1 MYTEDRFKTEWQ
13 RLHHPSMDVSG
24 DVSFYYGVY
33 KKLHDIVRRSRKT
46 VDNTFI
52 FNILMYI
59 ENTASISLDAFYE
72 RMYRSVDDVVGYWC
86 RKYKISSEDSAIIY
100 DLVSDAVADAPE
112 SSLEKWIKEC
122 VLSKDFQ
129 KLKDVALFLAQKDP
143 TIRMLYPDMK
153 YRKEAYLKITDGD
166 KDKAQQMLWSDMAF
180 NWRDREGLTLF
191 SRLAERFDR
200 MKDGKDT
207 AEILK
212 SITPIQLDKYLPLRK
227 NGNFILTLMKKSTVF
242 DVVFPHSVLE
252 NNPYYS
258 LICQLVSYHGTIYV
272 NGPIVLSAS
281 EFLNRLDC
289 AVLLKNIKNNEEE
302 STKHEFFT
310 TPFGNRYSRHQ
321 DFYENSDN
329 RDLTTFKSDEPNIF
343 GFINLFS
350 LEQLQVNK

>member
-1 MYTEDRFKTEWQ
+1 MYTEDRFKTEWK

-72 RMYRSVDDVVGYWC
+72 RMYRSIDDVVGYWC
-86 RKYKISSEDSAIIY
+86 RKYKISSNDSAIIY

-112 SSLEKWIKEC
+112 SSLKKWIKEC
-122 VLSKDFQ
+122 VLSSDFQ
-129 KLKDVALFLAQKDP
+129 KLKDVALFLAKNDP
-143 TIRMLYPDMK
+143 TIRMLYPNLK
-153 YRKEAYLKITDGD
+153 YREEAYLKITDGD
-166 KDKAQQMLWSDMAF
+166 KAKAQQMLWSDMAF
-180 NWRDREGLTLF
+180 NWRDREGLTLL

-212 SITPIQLDKYLPLRK
+212 SITSMPLDRYLPLRK
-227 NGNFILTLMKKSTVF
+227 NGDFRLTLMKNKTVL
-242 DVVFPHSVLE
+242 DVVFPYPVSY
-252 NNPYYS
+252 NNPDYS
-258 LICQLVSYHGTIYV
+258 FICQLVSYLGTIYV
-272 NGPIVLSAS
+272 NGPVLRSAS
-281 EFLNRLDC
+281 EFLNKLDC
-289 AVLLKNIKNNEEE
+289 VALLQDVKNNEEE

-321 DFYENSDN
+321 DLYENNSN
-329 RDLTTFKSDEPNIF
+329 EDLTTSKSGEPNIMDF
-343 GFINLFS
+343 FNWLS
-350 LEQLQVNK
+350 PETLQAK

>member
-52 FNILMYI
+52 LNILMYI

-100 DLVSDAVADAPE
+100 DFVSDAVADAPE

-143 TIRMLYPDMK
+143 TIRMLYPDLK
-153 YRKEAYLKITDGD
+153 YREEAYLKITDGD
-166 KDKAQQMLWSDMAF
+166 KGKAQQMLWSDMAF
-180 NWRDREGLTLF
+180 NWRDKEGLTLL
-191 SRLAERFDR
+191 SRLAGRFDR
-200 MKDGKDT
+200 MKGGKET

-212 SITPIQLDKYLPLRK
+212 SITPMPLDKYLPLRK
-227 NGNFILTLMKKSTVF
+227 NGDFILTLMKNNTPF
-242 DVVFPHSVLE
+242 DVVFPYSVPE
-252 NNPYYS
+252 NNSAHS
-258 LICQLVSYHGTIYV
+258 LICQLVSYLGTIYV

-281 EFLNRLDC
+281 EFLSRLDC
-289 AVLLKNIKNNEEE
+289 AALLQNVKSNEEE

-321 DFYENSDN
+321 DFYENNGNEDF
-329 RDLTTFKSDEPNIF
+329 TVFKSDEPNIMDF
-343 GFINLFS
+343 FNWLSSGPM
-350 LEQLQVNK
+350 QAK

>member
-33 KKLHDIVRRSRKT
+33 KKLNYIVSRSRKT

-52 FNILMYI
+52 LNILMYI
-59 ENTASISLDAFYE
+59 ENTASISLNAFYE

-112 SSLEKWIKEC
+112 SSLKKWIKEC
-122 VLSKDFQ
+122 VLSSDFQ
-129 KLKDVALFLAQKDP
+129 KLKDVALFLAQNDP
-143 TIRMLYPDMK
+143 IIKMLYPDLK

-180 NWRDREGLTLF
+180 NWRDREGLTLL

-200 MKDGKDT
+200 MKDGKET
-207 AEILK
+207 AEILR

-227 NGNFILTLMKKSTVF
+227 SGDFRLTLMKNNTVF
-242 DVVFPHSVLE
+242 DVVFPYSVLE
-252 NNPYYS
+252 NDPDHS
-258 LICQLVSYHGTIYV
+258 LICQLVSYLGTIYV
-272 NGPIVLSAS
+272 NGPIVLSDS

-289 AVLLKNIKNNEEE
+289 AVLLQNVKNNEEE

-310 TPFGNRYSRHQ
+310 TPFGKRYRRHQ
-321 DFYENSDN
+321 DFYENFSN
-329 RDLTTFKSDEPNIF
+329 QDLATFKTDEPNIMDF
-343 GFINLFS
+343 FNWFLPKHLS
-350 LEQLQVNK
+350 K

>member
-13 RLHHPSMDVSG
+13 RLHHSSMDVSG

-52 FNILMYI
+52 LNILMYI

-86 RKYKISSEDSAIIY
+86 RKYKISTDDSAIIY
-100 DLVSDAVADAPE
+100 NLVSDAVADAPE

-122 VLSKDFQ
+122 VLSRDFQ
-129 KLKDVALFLAQKDP
+129 KLKDVALFLAKNDP
-143 TIRMLYPDMK
+143 TIRMLYPNLK
-153 YRKEAYLKITDGD
+153 YREEAYLKITDGD

-180 NWRDREGLTLF
+180 NWRDREGLTLL

-200 MKDGKDT
+200 MKDGKET

-212 SITPIQLDKYLPLRK
+212 SITPMPLDRYLPLRK
-227 NGNFILTLMKKSTVF
+227 NGNLILTLIKNNTPL
-242 DVVFPHSVLE
+242 DVVFPHPISE
-252 NNPYYS
+252 NNPDHS
-258 LICQLVSYHGTIYV
+258 LICQFVSYLGTIYV
-272 NGPIVLSAS
+272 NAPVVWSDSDL
-281 EFLNRLDC
+281 LNKLDC
-289 AVLLKNIKNNEEE
+289 AALLQNVKNNEEE

-321 DFYENSDN
+321 DLYENNSN
-329 RDLTTFKSDEPNIF
+329 EDLITFKSDELNIMDF
-343 GFINLFS
+343 FHWPSQERL
-350 LEQLQVNK
+350 

>member
-33 KKLHDIVRRSRKT
+33 KKLNYIVSRSRKT

-52 FNILMYI
+52 LNILMYI

-112 SSLEKWIKEC
+112 SSLKKWIKEC
-122 VLSKDFQ
+122 VLSSDFQ
-129 KLKDVALFLAQKDP
+129 KLKDVALFLAKNDP
-143 TIRMLYPDMK
+143 TIRMLYPDLR
-153 YRKEAYLKITDGD
+153 YRKDAYLKIADGD

-180 NWRDREGLTLF
+180 NWCDREGLTLL

-200 MKDGKDT
+200 MKDGKET
-207 AEILK
+207 ADILK
-212 SITPIQLDKYLPLRK
+212 SITSMPLDKYLPLRK
-227 NGNFILTLMKKSTVF
+227 NGNLILTLIKNNTPL
-242 DVVFPHSVLE
+242 DVVFPYPVSE
-252 NNPYYS
+252 NNPDYS
-258 LICQLVSYHGTIYV
+258 LICQLVSYFGKIYV
-272 NGPIVLSAS
+272 NGPIVFSDS
-281 EFLNRLDC
+281 ESLNKLDC
-289 AVLLKNIKNNEEE
+289 AALLQNVKNNEEE

-310 TPFGNRYSRHQ
+310 TPFGNRYSRYQ
-321 DFYENSDN
+321 DLYENINNQDI
-329 RDLTTFKSDEPNIF
+329 TTFKSDEPNILD
-343 GFINLFS
+343 FINWFS
-350 LEQLQVNK
+350 PETLQAK

>member
-33 KKLHDIVRRSRKT
+33 KKLNDIVSRSRKT

-52 FNILMYI
+52 LNILMYI

-122 VLSKDFQ
+122 VHSKDFQ
-129 KLKDVALFLAQKDP
+129 KLKYVALFLAQKDP
-143 TIRMLYPDMK
+143 IIKMLYPDLK
-153 YRKEAYLKITDGD
+153 YRKEAYLKIADGD
-166 KDKAQQMLWSDMAF
+166 KEKAQQMLWSDMAF
-180 NWRDREGLTLF
+180 NWHDREGLTLL

-200 MKDGKDT
+200 MKGGKDI

-212 SITPIQLDKYLPLRK
+212 SITPMPLDRYLPLRK
-227 NGNFILTLMKKSTVF
+227 NGNFILTLMKNNTVF
-242 DVVFPHSVLE
+242 DVVFPYSVSE
-252 NNPYYS
+252 NNPDHS
-258 LICQLVSYHGTIYV
+258 LICQLVSYLGTIYV
-272 NGPIVLSAS
+272 NGPIVLSDS
-281 EFLNRLDC
+281 ENLNRLDC
-289 AVLLKNIKNNEEE
+289 AILLKNTKNNEEE

-310 TPFGNRYSRHQ
+310 TPFGNRYSRYQ
-321 DFYENSDN
+321 DLYEKSDN
-329 RDLTTFKSDEPNIF
+329 IDLTTFKSDEPNIIDF
-343 GFINLFS
+343 FNLLS
-350 LEQLQVNK
+350 PETLQAK